1 MFLFRSEIRLIDEC
15 NNDERS
21 EMDRTNQPHLISP
34 EKYYEQPSFQYVN
47 LHMKYADLGMF
58 IVY

>member
-1 MFLFRSEIRLIDEC
+1 
-15 NNDERS
+15 
-21 EMDRTNQPHLISP
+21 MDQTNQPHLISP

-58 IVY
+58 IEFTLFSVWEGVYFVGLGS